1 MYVDVLKHSFQN
13 MDIMDYVE
21 LTYLG
26 NPQYFVEVNRLVGFS
41 QCGKMRNSLSPKNIS
56 SNQLFSNLFS
66 KSVTFTEILPKIRE
80 RFPLISTLCKLISR
94 EKNCVAVNK
103 RFSTLWYGESKNLL
117 SLKKEYFV
125 KSNLQ

>member
-1 MYVDVLKHSFQN
+1 MKKKCHEHERLDRNEMYVDVLKHSFQN

-56 SNQLFSNLFS
+56 SNQLFSNLLFR
-66 KSVTFTEILPKIRE
+66 KTVNFTKFLPKMRE
-80 RFPLISTLCKLISR
+80 RDF
-94 EKNCVAVNK
+94 
-103 RFSTLWYGESKNLL
+103 
-117 SLKKEYFV
+117 
-125 KSNLQ
+125 Q